1 MNKLTGISSDK
12 HHLPLHFIRWL
23 FNPSTLE
30 MFFLDTEHFLRNTV
44 PDDREIPLPPRPIA
58 LTGVN
63 YTLDQRETSA
73 HCSLGG
79 GGTLRLGR
87 QRIGSCWRDWLPDC
101 VAAITGVS
109 HHRGSPE
116 SLEGNFRGKP
126 PDSSVFLL
134 CICCF
139 PFSFHSQ
146 VPWIVSPHH
155 PGLAIL
161 NIFL

>member
-12 HHLPLHFIRWL
+12 HYLPLHFIKWL

-44 PDDREIPLPPRPIA
+44 PDEREIPLPPQPIA

-79 GGTLRLGR
+79 GGTL
-87 QRIGSCWRDWLPDC
+87 
-101 VAAITGVS
+101 
-109 HHRGSPE
+109 
-116 SLEGNFRGKP
+116 
-126 PDSSVFLL
+126 
-134 CICCF
+134 
-139 PFSFHSQ
+139 
-146 VPWIVSPHH
+146 
-155 PGLAIL
+155 
-161 NIFL
+161 